1 MLTLIVFQIIIPFS
15 HHHVFK
21 PFIPH
26 RPSTSPTFN
35 LIHLQPHPPSTFFD
49 LQPFHASSD
58 LRPPT
63 SLQLSHTHT
72 HTHTILVRWL
82 DVTRFRKMRI
92 MLRGLRVSPPNRAW
106 QTWSCCS
113 QPIEFWCRRTDAL
126 RSGPTSSPCVVEPS
140 LHVVGAGGQTLF
152 AAGLPT
158 FRFVAGLIQFPGLD
172 LACSFFLA
180 VAALVGEALP
190 GGLGGVTCGIQ
201 PGGGSRLASGFCG
214 GHSLGGT

>member
-1 MLTLIVFQIIIPFS
+1 MSSNPSYLIDLQ
-15 HHHVFK
+15 
-21 PFIPH
+21 PH
-26 RPSTSPTFN
+26 RPSTSSTFN
-35 LIHLQPHPPSTFFD
+35 LIHLQPSSTFNPSMPLQTFD
-49 LQPFHASSD
+49 LPHLFNF
-58 LRPPT
+58 R
-63 SLQLSHTHT
+63 THT